1 MGVVWVLSDV
11 SLRIECGILP
21 KVSLRTPPN
30 GPYVLKVTRGA
41 TEGIYVAIEVTL
53 IAKERT
59 IKRLRWRRLAN
70 LVLDVD
76 GNALVG
82 LQVGEGRVYVPRLQ
96 QIGHNEFC
104 DSRVRSVALFLNGV
118 MV

>member
-1 MGVVWVLSDV
+1 MGVVWVLPDL
-11 SLRIECGILP
+11 SLRIERGILP
-21 KVSLRTPPN
+21 KVSLRTPSDR
-30 GPYVLKVTRGA
+30 PYVLKVTRGA
-41 TEGIYVAIEVTL
+41 TEGIYVAIKVTL

-59 IKRLRWRRLAN
+59 IKRIRWRRLAD

-104 DSRVRSVALFLNGV
+104 DSPVRSVALFVNGV
-118 MV
+118 IV